1 MWFGRSLAVNHATH
15 PQSRASTAQMTI
27 RLVLLSFSLIVQAQD
42 NTALI
47 HIRLID
53 GRTGLPMKVKEVG
66 LEDRAGYRDISV
78 KQDSSGL
85 AELRISRDTIILTH
99 NTHEYVNC
107 ADERGGLISN
117 SYRVSEIVATGIVE
131 PIVPPN
137 RCTKTSSSAKP
148 GELIL
153 FVRPWEP
160 GEDM

>member
-1 MWFGRSLAVNHATH
+1 MNC
-15 PQSRASTAQMTI
+15 
-27 RLVLLSFSLIVQAQD
+27 RLICLMFLSFSLMVQAQD
-42 NTALI
+42 NTALV

-53 GRTGLPMKVKEVG
+53 GRTGLPMKVKKVG

-78 KQDSSGL
+78 SPDSSGF

-107 ADERGGLISN
+107 GDEHGGLVHN
-117 SYRVSEIVATGIVE
+117 DYKVSEILSTGIVE
-131 PIVPPN
+131 QIVPPN

>member
-1 MWFGRSLAVNHATH
+1 MNCRLICLA
-15 PQSRASTAQMTI
+15 
-27 RLVLLSFSLIVQAQD
+27 LLSFSLMVQAQD
-42 NTALI
+42 NTVLI

-53 GRTGLPMKVKEVG
+53 GRTGLPIRVKEVG

-78 KQDSSGL
+78 RQDSSAF
-85 AELRISRDTIILTH
+85 AELKISRDTIILTH

-107 ADERGGLISN
+107 ADERGGLIPN
-117 SYRVSEIVATGIVE
+117 SYRISEVVANGIVE

-137 RCTKTSSSAKP
+137 RRTKTSSSAKP

-160 GEDM
+160 GEEL

>member
-107 ADERGGLISN
+107 ADERGGLIFEFLQGQRDRSH
-117 SYRVSEIVATGIVE
+117 RH
-131 PIVPPN
+131 
-137 RCTKTSSSAKP
+137 R
-148 GELIL
+148 
-153 FVRPWEP
+153 
-160 GEDM
+160 

>member
-1 MWFGRSLAVNHATH
+1 MSPRLMILML
-15 PQSRASTAQMTI
+15 ST
-27 RLVLLSFSLIVQAQD
+27 FSLLVQAQD
-42 NTALI
+42 RTALI

-53 GRTGLPMKVKEVG
+53 GRTGLPMKVEKVG

-78 KQDSSGL
+78 RPDSSGL
-85 AELRISRDTIILTH
+85 AELRIDRETIILVH

-107 ADERGGLISN
+107 GDEHGGLIHN
-117 SYRVSEIVATGIVE
+117 DYKVSEILSTGIVE
-131 PIVPPN
+131 QIVPPN
-137 RCTKTSSSAKP
+137 RCTKTSGSPKP

>member
-1 MWFGRSLAVNHATH
+1 MSRRLMILLLLTFNSLV
-15 PQSRASTAQMTI
+15 QS
-27 RLVLLSFSLIVQAQD
+27 QD
-42 NTALI
+42 RMALI

-53 GRTGLPMKVKEVG
+53 GRTGLSLKATKIG

-78 KQDSSGL
+78 RPDSSGL
-85 AELRISRDTIILTH
+85 AELRISPDAIILVH

-107 ADERGGLISN
+107 GDEHGGLIHN
-117 SYRVSEIVATGIVE
+117 DYKVSEILSTGIVQQ
-131 PIVPPN
+131 ILPPN
-137 RCTKTSSSAKP
+137 RCTKAIGSRKA

>member
-1 MWFGRSLAVNHATH
+1 MNCRLICLA
-15 PQSRASTAQMTI
+15 
-27 RLVLLSFSLIVQAQD
+27 LLSFSLIVQAQD
-42 NTALI
+42 NTVLI

-53 GRTGLPMKVKEVG
+53 GRTGLPMKAKEVG

-78 KQDSSGL
+78 RQDSSGL
-85 AELRISRDTIILTH
+85 AELKISRDTIILTH

-107 ADERGGLISN
+107 ADERGGLIPN
-117 SYRVSEIVATGIVE
+117 SYRVSEVVATGIVE

-137 RCTKTSSSAKP
+137 RCTETSSSAKP

>member
-1 MWFGRSLAVNHATH
+1 M
-15 PQSRASTAQMTI
+15 SRRLMVLMLST
-27 RLVLLSFSLIVQAQD
+27 FSLLVQAQD
-42 NTALI
+42 RTALI

-53 GRTGLPMKVKEVG
+53 GRTGLPLKVKKVG

-78 KQDSSGL
+78 SPDASGL
-85 AELRISRDTIILTH
+85 AELRINRDTIILVH

-107 ADERGGLISN
+107 GDEHGGRIHN
-117 SYRVSEIVATGIVE
+117 DYKVSEILSTGIVE
-131 PIVPPN
+131 QIAPPN
-137 RCTKTSSSAKP
+137 RCTKTSGSTKP